1 MAQAQQHTK
10 INSRTMSEL
19 DRRGSRLVTKM
30 RDAGCL
36 MLGIRDEND

>member
-1 MAQAQQHTK
+1 
-10 INSRTMSEL
+10 MSEL